1 MQPLSSTPPP
11 VGPSTSS
18 KETLQTSVNPEKD
31 KVEHSTPPQ
40 HVESIAISQTAQEI
54 KQYTE
59 AMANLPDIRKERIA
73 QIQLALKNGTYS
85 VSSEDLA
92 DKLIQELSNQPSD
105 TQ

>member
-1 MQPLSSTPPP
+1 MQPLSSTPPH

-18 KETLQTSVNPEKD
+18 KETLQTSVNPKD

-54 KQYTE
+54 KQYAE

-85 VSSEDLA
+85 VSSKDLA